1 MEKNNQVKIAIVT
14 HQMVMGGIEKSLI
27 ELCKALVQRGVEVTL
42 YLEAMGGELFDELPD
57 EVAVVSIFE
66 EYGSLATIIKKS
78 VIKGDFR
85 AIISAMRA
93 RKINRRGED
102 PVEGW
107 KAVCGYLQKN
117 EIKYDYAFAYGAPV
131 AFSTIYVDRMINAK
145 RKYTW
150 IHNDPTRLSL
160 DIRKY
165 RALFQPYEK
174 IVCVSVETLNTF
186 LSIFPEY
193 KDKGYVFYNIIDRDE
208 LHRKAMERIDS
219 DAFLGTRLLTVGR
232 LCSPKGQDLIPQITR
247 RLLDNGYNIRWYCV
261 GEGENREKI
270 ADLIHKYH
278 VESAVVLL
286 GNKNNPY
293 PYFKMAD
300 IYIQPSRHEGFGIT
314 LTEAK
319 VFELPIITTDF
330 GGASEQITHG
340 ETGVIV
346 RFDEDE
352 IYRAIVRLLEND
364 EKMTKL
370 KENLGC
376 DKKCCISSIDN
387 LLQ

>member
-42 YLEAMGGELFDELPD
+42 YLEAMGGELLEELPD
-57 EVAVVSIFE
+57 EVAIVSIFE
-66 EYGSLATIIKKS
+66 KYDNLSTIIKKS
-78 VIKGDFR
+78 AIKGDFK

-93 RKINRRGED
+93 RKINRRGGD

-107 KAVCGYLQKN
+107 KAVCGYLQKE
-117 EIKYDYAFAYGAPV
+117 EIEYDYAFAYGAPV
-131 AFSTIYVDRMINAK
+131 AFSTIYVDQIINAK
-145 RKYTW
+145 RKYSW

-160 DIRKY
+160 DIKKY
-165 RALFQPYEK
+165 GILFRPFEK
-174 IVCVSVETLNTF
+174 IVCVSKKTLNTF
-186 LSIFPEY
+186 LSIFPDY
-193 KDKGYVFYNIIDRDE
+193 RDKVCVFYNIIDKDD
-208 LHRKAMERIDS
+208 LCRKAQEEIVI
-219 DAFLGTRLLTVGR
+219 DAFSGTRLLTVGR
-232 LCSPKGQDLIPQITR
+232 LCSPKGQDLVPPITR
-247 RLLDNGYNIRWYCV
+247 RLLDNGYDIIWYCV

-270 ADLIHKYH
+270 ENLIHKYH
-278 VESAVVLL
+278 VESAVILL

-300 IYIQPSRHEGFGIT
+300 IYIQLSRHEGFGIT

-319 VFELPIITTDF
+319 VFGLPIITTDF
-330 GGASEQITHG
+330 DGASEQITHG
-340 ETGVIV
+340 ETGIIV

-352 IYRAIVRLLEND
+352 IYRAIVSLLEND

-370 KENLGC
+370 KKNLCC
-376 DKKCCISSIDN
+376 DKKSCISSLEE